1 MKIYTKTGDKGQT
14 SLISGKRV
22 SKADIRIE
30 SYGNVD
36 ELNSHVGMLAD
47 MLAQDTHYDLLRE
60 IQDRLFIIGS
70 LLANDPEK
78 PFAKLP
84 EIIEQDI
91 TDLENAIDKV
101 NEYIPPM
108 RAFILPGG
116 HISISQAHIVRC
128 VCRRAE
134 RGVIRLENQF
144 DEPFVVQY
152 LNRLS
157 DFLFTLARHLH
168 HTLQVNEIAWKA
180 RERNS

>member
-1 MKIYTKTGDKGQT
+1 MKIYTKTGDKGET
-14 SLISGKRV
+14 SLISGKRI
-22 SKADIRIE
+22 SKADIQIE

-47 MLAQDTHYDLLRE
+47 MLLNDTHYNLLRE

-70 LLANDPEK
+70 MLANDPEK

-84 EIIEQDI
+84 EIIAQDI
-91 TDLENAIDKV
+91 TDLENAIDNV

-116 HISISQAHIVRC
+116 YMSISQAHIARC

-134 RGVIRLENQF
+134 RGVIRLGEQF
-144 DEPFVVQY
+144 NEPLVVQY

-168 HTLQVNEIAWKA
+168 HTLNINEIAWKA
-180 RERNS
+180 REK